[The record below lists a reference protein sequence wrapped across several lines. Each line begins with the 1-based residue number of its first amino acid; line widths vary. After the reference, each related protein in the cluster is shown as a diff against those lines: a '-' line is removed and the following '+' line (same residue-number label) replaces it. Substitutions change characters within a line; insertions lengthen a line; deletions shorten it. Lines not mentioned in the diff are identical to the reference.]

1 MFDRILEFTPIL
13 SKTGIV
19 YKPAN
24 KLAQRFCVLNDIDF
38 ATREQIKQLEREG
51 YTIKP
56 KLK

>member
-1 MFDRILEFTPIL
+1 MFDIILEFTPIL
-13 SKTGIV
+13 SSSGIV

-24 KLAQRFCVLNDIDF
+24 KLAQMFCVLKDIDF
-38 ATREQIKQLEREG
+38 ATREQVAQLEREG